1 MTVGNTDDVVLRRG
15 NQRASYFSS
24 SSQFSTTADIRDRI
38 TPILAVDGSRS
49 GWAVKNGDTEAIETY
64 NADGYLISST
74 ALNRQTTT
82 FAYSDATTPANVAP
96 RAGLL
101 LQVTDAFGAA
111 LSFSYDTQGRLAQM
125 SDPAGG
131 IYAYVYD
138 AENRLQSVTYPGG
151 KHIEYL
157 YNETGMASPQMPTA
171 LTGIIDEN
179 GSRYATFTYKG
190 YEAVTTEHAGGVN
203 KYSLSSEYSTQT
215 SVTDPLGTI
224 HYYNFSDT
232 LFGIKRYTGEQ
243 QPRPTGSGSV
253 TKSITYD
260 ANANVAS
267 VTDFNGSKTTYTWNL
282 TRNLETSRIDGA
294 GTTAARTISTE
305 WHPTLELRTRI
316 AEPKRLTVYT
326 YDENGNLLSQTVRAT
341 TDVNG
346 TTGFNATLTGTPQTW
361 TYTYNAQGQR
371 LTAKGPRNDI
381 NDTTRYTY
389 DMAGNLTSITN
400 GAGHI
405 TTLSDYDPHGH
416 VGKITA
422 ANGLETTFSY
432 TPRGWLSSS
441 NVGGETTSY
450 TYDGVGQLTG
460 VTLPDNS
467 TVSYTYDPAHRL
479 TAISDSAGNSIAYTL
494 DNMGN
499 RTGEQVKDA
508 TGALARQISRA
519 YDPLNKLKT
528 VTGAAQ

>member
-1 MTVGNTDDVVLRRG
+1 
-15 NQRASYFSS
+15 
-24 SSQFSTTADIRDRI
+24 
-38 TPILAVDGSRS
+38 
-49 GWAVKNGDTEAIETY
+49 
-64 NADGYLISST
+64 
-74 ALNRQTTT
+74 
-82 FAYSDATTPANVAP
+82 
-96 RAGLL
+96 
-101 LQVTDAFGAA
+101 
-111 LSFSYDTQGRLAQM
+111 
-125 SDPAGG
+125 
-131 IYAYVYD
+131 
-138 AENRLQSVTYPGG
+138 
-151 KHIEYL
+151 L

-282 TRNLETSRIDGA
+282 TRNLETSRIEGA

-381 NDTTRYTY
+381 NDTTSYTY